1 MKQKLTEIIFDH
13 CSIELMVT
21 YYYEKLSSQIEEGHG
36 YHDVGGGHHVEISH
50 VELIIDNQSIELL
63 PLLSQ
68 RQLHSIIDQLS
79 IYE

>member
-1 MKQKLTEIIFDH
+1 MKQKITELIVDES
-13 CSIELMVT
+13 SIELSVT
-21 YYYEKLSSQIEEGHG
+21 YYYEKLSSQMEEGHG
-36 YHDVGGGHHVEISH
+36 FHDVGGGHHVEISH
-50 VELIIDNQSIELL
+50 VELIIDNQAIQIL

>member
-1 MKQKLTEIIFDH
+1 MKKKLTEVIVDQ
-13 CSIELMVT
+13 SSVELMVT

-36 YHDVGGGHHVEISH
+36 YHDVGGGHHVEINH
-50 VELIIDNQSIELL
+50 VELIINNQSIELL

-68 RQLHSIIDQLS
+68 KQLETIIDNLS

>member
-1 MKQKLTEIIFDH
+1 MKKKLTEVIVDQ
-13 CSIELMVT
+13 SSVELMVT
-21 YYYEKLSSQIEEGHG
+21 YYYDKISSQMEEGHG

-68 RQLHSIIDQLS
+68 RQIHSIIDQLS

>member
-1 MKQKLTEIIFDH
+1 MKKKLTEVIVDQ
-13 CSIELMVT
+13 SSVELMVT

-50 VELIIDNQSIELL
+50 VELIINNQSIELL

-68 RQLHSIIDQLS
+68 KQLHTIIDNLS

>member
-1 MKQKLTEIIFDH
+1 MKKKLTEVIVDQ
-13 CSIELMVT
+13 SPVELMVT

-50 VELIIDNQSIELL
+50 VELIINKQSIELL

-68 RQLHSIIDQLS
+68 KQLDSIIDNLS

>member
-1 MKQKLTEIIFDH
+1 MKKKLTEVIVDQ
-13 CSIELMVT
+13 SSVELMVT

-36 YHDVGGGHHVEISH
+36 FHDVGGGHHVEISH
-50 VELIIDNQSIELL
+50 VELIIDNQAIQIL